1 MATHLDLEEQEQL
14 DQLKHFWAK
23 YGNLITLV
31 LVLALGAFAAWN
43 GWQYWQNRSA
53 VQAAALYDE
62 LERAAVARDAERVQR
77 VFADLQAQ
85 AASTLQA
92 AQAGL
97 LAARTLHE
105 AQKPDEARAA
115 LQWVVD
121 KSGDEAYQ
129 AIARVRLA
137 GLLMDKQAL
146 DEALKV
152 LDAKMP
158 PTMAPLAADRR
169 GDILLAQGQRDAAK
183 TQYQAAYRDMVADA
197 GYRRLIEAK
206 LAALGVAVGDAGDTK
221 EKTP

>member
-23 YGNLITLV
+23 YGNLVTLT
-31 LVLALGAFAAWN
+31 LVLALGGFAAWN
-43 GWQYWQNRSA
+43 GWQYWQYRGA
-53 VQAAALYDE
+53 ERAAGVYDE
-62 LERAAVARDAERVQR
+62 LERAVQARDVDRVSR
-77 VFADLQAQ
+77 VLSDLQSQ
-85 AASTLQA
+85 QGRSLHA
-92 AQAGL
+92 AQGAL
-97 LAARTLHE
+97 LGARALYE
-105 AQKPDEARAA
+105 AKKIDEARAA

-121 KSGDEAYQ
+121 KSSDDAYQ

-137 GLLMDKQAL
+137 GLLMDKQAY

-158 PTMAPLAADRR
+158 PALAPLAADRR
-169 GDILLAQGQRDAAK
+169 GDVLLAQGQRDAAK
-183 TQYQAAYRDMVADA
+183 AAYQAAYRDMVADA

-206 LAALGVAVGDAGDTK
+206 LAALGVVVGDDATK